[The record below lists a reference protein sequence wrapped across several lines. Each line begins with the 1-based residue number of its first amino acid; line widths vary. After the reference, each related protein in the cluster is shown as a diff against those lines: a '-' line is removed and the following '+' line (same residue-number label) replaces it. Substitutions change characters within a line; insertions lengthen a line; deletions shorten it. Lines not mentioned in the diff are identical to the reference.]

1 MLASALDQI
10 ADRINQGTLDDLP
23 PYRPPPFP
31 VPAADRVTLFDW
43 MVLTCYPGELAAQ
56 MQTVDLG
63 AAEADLANQQQ
74 QQPMVNGNG
83 PVVVT
88 NSQEDNAEPQL
99 D

>member
-1 MLASALDQI
+1 
-10 ADRINQGTLDDLP
+10 
-23 PYRPPPFP
+23 
-31 VPAADRVTLFDW
+31 